1 MDKRR
6 IPAIGQR
13 RQCVIIFLPLSLGR
27 LPAKRVEEKQPRAS
41 GLRRAGAND
50 ASFGASKADH
60 AKSAPGAADR
70 LRLSGKNATGSIKR
84 RDAPSQRPRSGQA
97 RRASIRRLWGRT
109 ELQRDGFDALP
120 SSHSPKPARV
130 GGLRRLRPDC
140 PARAR
145 QSRELSPEIFPLRLR
160 KVVRSGGRDRPE
172 GGLEAASPVSA
183 TRPAFHLSTR
193 RRPGLT
199 ACAA

>member
-1 MDKRR
+1 MRHHFSPLVAGPFAGETSRR
-6 IPAIGQR
+6 KTTAGVR
-13 RQCVIIFLPLSLGR
+13 
-27 LPAKRVEEKQPRAS
+27 
-41 GLRRAGAND
+41 LRRAGAND
-50 ASFGASKADH
+50 ASLGASKADH

-70 LRLSGKNATGSIKR
+70 LRRSGKNATGSIKR